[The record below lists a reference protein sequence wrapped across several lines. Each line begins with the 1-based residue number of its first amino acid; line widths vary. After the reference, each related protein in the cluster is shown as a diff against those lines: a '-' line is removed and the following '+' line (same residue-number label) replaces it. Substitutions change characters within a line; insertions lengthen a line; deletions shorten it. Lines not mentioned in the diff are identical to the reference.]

1 MGCTIRMQHKGTHKS
16 IGSVF
21 KSHTHH
27 QKRPARFRSLNFS
40 KRNGCL
46 KGVVTEIVH
55 DPGRGAPL
63 AWKHRVRT
71 LSFFPS
77 FLLVDVAFLKIF
89 HPCSPAI
96 TADIHHIFTRVFGSF
111 SLSFR
116 DVSRRCPSLI
126 PVNPFSLSFGLQ
138 CPSLNSLCLRCI
150 FDIFDKNSDGTITVH
165 ELCQALDLLGLDT
178 NPSELDSI
186 VHGFIKLGNTGLEYD
201 DFEALHQSLGETYHW
216 VDQAEDQRVCVADHL
231 SQEESDLTEAFK
243 VFDEDGD
250 GFISARELQV
260 VLGKLGLPEGREI
273 SRVEQMISSVDRNHD
288 GRVDFYEFKAMM
300 QNVLVR
306 SS

>member
-1 MGCTIRMQHKGTHKS
+1 MK
-16 IGSVF
+16 F
-21 KSHTHH
+21 
-27 QKRPARFRSLNFS
+27 L
-40 KRNGCL
+40 
-46 KGVVTEIVH
+46 GVVKKLIREVIV
-55 DPGRGAPL
+55 RGDFSNMKL
-63 AWKHRVRT
+63 QRGFNNLHY
-71 LSFFPS
+71 
-77 FLLVDVAFLKIF
+77 
-89 HPCSPAI
+89 
-96 TADIHHIFTRVFGSF
+96 F